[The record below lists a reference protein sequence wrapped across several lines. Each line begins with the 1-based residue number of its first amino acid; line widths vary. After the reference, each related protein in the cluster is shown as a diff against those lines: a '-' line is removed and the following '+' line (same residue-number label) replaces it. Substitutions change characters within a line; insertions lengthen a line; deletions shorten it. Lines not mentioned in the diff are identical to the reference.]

1 MMRLDVITLAGNV
14 VAPAPERKLSRRHSS
29 LQQIKAIND
38 CVFSAHR
45 LLLVVWVVFGLLP
58 LALQTRSYA
67 KFLKPHK
74 MPQLL
79 VVPSDLQQETANIS
93 SVCPVQGYLLAGVWW
108 NLHPTH
114 YYNTKNGTICHGVV
128 PQYNLHGNYWIGD
141 ATTTPYYRTPA
152 NCIDNSFVY
161 DMYMYHGSIGFY
173 SFYEEVVGTYCAKDN
188 FAYVVVDVLGTYDI
202 NGVFLA
208 ADTGSVNLR
217 LSYWYG
223 IAGVVWLIYR
233 GLTIH
238 RSFVACRRYGRK
250 CTEMGVGLHQKEA
263 MVFVQESLRWSA
275 HGASNYQR
283 AALLYLIV
291 EGIMSDL
298 FLIIANDNW
307 TTKIQYLSLG
317 YNLSGLMLL
326 LFEMVESM
334 QWLSDKWR
342 QRVKRVFFSYE
353 TALVGKLVSALAL
366 QAFLTGLNGSDFK
379 RSRPVALAV
388 SYYFWSLISHSVV
401 VAVITG
407 IIASVR
413 VPTAITYVWVK
424 HRTLS
429 VFSEPCCVDSA
440 LGPRNRLM
448 MLGGYRWEHGRLY
461 YKVTALKAF
470 GMLKMEEDGV
480 EYLAL
485 QKLHWFTVP
494 RDNLVGIGVI
504 SGQRVEPCHERPCT
518 GIITLLDRKLGGGLS
533 QVDTRHHVR
542 PSRAMVELGP
552 KNAWVTAP
560 LSIGE

>member
-1 MMRLDVITLAGNV
+1 
-14 VAPAPERKLSRRHSS
+14 
-29 LQQIKAIND
+29 
-38 CVFSAHR
+38 
-45 LLLVVWVVFGLLP
+45 
-58 LALQTRSYA
+58 
-67 KFLKPHK
+67 
-74 MPQLL
+74 
-79 VVPSDLQQETANIS
+79 
-93 SVCPVQGYLLAGVWW
+93 
-108 NLHPTH
+108 
-114 YYNTKNGTICHGVV
+114 
-128 PQYNLHGNYWIGD
+128 
-141 ATTTPYYRTPA
+141 
-152 NCIDNSFVY
+152 
-161 DMYMYHGSIGFY
+161 
-173 SFYEEVVGTYCAKDN
+173 
-188 FAYVVVDVLGTYDI
+188 
-202 NGVFLA
+202 
-208 ADTGSVNLR
+208 
-217 LSYWYG
+217 
-223 IAGVVWLIYR
+223 
-233 GLTIH
+233 
-238 RSFVACRRYGRK
+238 
-250 CTEMGVGLHQKEA
+250 

-353 TALVGKLVSALAL
+353 TALVGELVSALAL